1 MIIKKFKIFYS
12 NLIFYGPLV
21 TFKVTYR
28 YMIYF
33 FFKHIIKKKK
43 LKRRI
48 YDYSMYIDLT
58 TKGISKPL
66 YLYGNREADHREIL
80 LRELGY
86 GDRVLDIGSNI
97 GYYPLMEA
105 MIVGVEGK
113 VFSCEPDPRNL
124 AFLYANRELN
134 GLENIIDIFNI
145 AISDE
150 SGTKEFALHAKSNLN
165 IMLSNIGTID
175 KSTYHSVIL
184 VKTVDIHELLQSL
197 GKVDI
202 IRMDIEG
209 HEVEI
214 LKRISWLAEN
224 FPDITPNKILF
235 EAHPWRY
242 DDYHHNMKKQLI
254 RLFDT
259 GYHVKTI
266 SSSDEKI
273 ALPLREFGYLPWKLV
288 KTDFHKR
295 GLYNHINDNDAV
307 KFICDIGCV
316 RTVLLTCDDSDI
328 TK

>member
-1 MIIKKFKIFYS
+1 MIIKKIKAFYS
-12 NLIFYGPLV
+12 TFIFYGPLV
-21 TFKVTYR
+21 TFKATYR

-33 FFKHIIKKKK
+33 FFKHIIRKKR

-58 TKGISKPL
+58 TQGISKPL
-66 YLYGNREADHREIL
+66 YLYGGREADHREIL

-105 MIVGVEGK
+105 MIVGEEGK
-113 VFSCEPDPRNL
+113 IFSCEPDPRNL
-124 AFLYANRELN
+124 TFLYANRELN

-145 AISDE
+145 AISNE

-165 IMLSNIGTID
+165 IMLSNISTID
-175 KSTYHSVIL
+175 KNAYNSTII

-214 LKRISWLAEN
+214 LKRISWLADN
-224 FPDITPNKILF
+224 FPEITPKKIVF
-235 EAHPWRY
+235 EAHPWKY
-242 DDYHHNMKKQLI
+242 DDSHHNMKKQLI
-254 RLFDT
+254 CLFDA

-266 SSSDEKI
+266 SSSDEKMSSAI
-273 ALPLREFGYLPWKLV
+273 KECGYIPWKIV
-288 KTDFHKR
+288 KSDLHER
-295 GLYNHINDNDAV
+295 GIYNDIEDNDAL
-307 KFICDIGCV
+307 KFICDLGCV
-316 RTVLLTCDDSDI
+316 RSVLLTYYDI